1 MKQNWDERYS
11 REDYVYGVRPNEYFK
26 QELEKLNPGMI
37 LLLGEGEGRNATHAA
52 ANGWDVEAVDWSAEG
67 KNKAERLAKSQ
78 NVSFNYIVSD
88 ILTYTPAKEKFD
100 VIALIYIH
108 LDPLVR
114 EELFEKIYSALK
126 PGGKLIFEAFEL
138 EQIKYK
144 SGGPQSPE
152 LLYTL
157 EDIVN
162 LCIDYNFENFTKEII
177 QLSEGYL
184 HKGEAAVIRFTGS
197 KSLSI

>member
-11 REDYVYGVRPNEYFK
+11 REDYVYGIKPNEYFK
-26 QELEKLNPGMI
+26 QELEKLKPGMI
-37 LLLGEGEGRNATHAA
+37 LLLGEGEGRNANYAA
-52 ANGWDVEAVDWSAEG
+52 KHGWNVEAVDWSAEG
-67 KNKAERLAKSQ
+67 KNKAHRLAKSHD
-78 NVSFNYIVSD
+78 VSFHYIVSD
-88 ILTYTPAKEKFD
+88 ILTYTPEKEKFD

-114 EELFEKIYSALK
+114 DGLFEKIYTALK
-126 PGGKLIFEAFEL
+126 PGGKLIFEAFDL
-138 EQIKYK
+138 EQLKYN
-144 SGGPQSPE
+144 SGGPKSPE

-162 LCIDYNFENFTKEII
+162 LCIDYTFENFNKEII
-177 QLSEGYL
+177 QLSEGDL

-197 KSLSI
+197 KP